1 MPKKAKK
8 GGGGKSGGRS
18 EFLQQRAQAE
28 EEMAKKREETL
39 TQFLKDKLEK
49 EEKNTAENLR
59 KLNESWRAILR
70 QTRDPELRQEITIFS
85 RTFERQL
92 EGLDSVIKDLACDL
106 QEKER
111 RSAQERR
118 VHLQRLEQLCALHEK
133 RMVFVQQH
141 WESSMQQLSS
151 RFKSEGKQML
161 AHSQQ
166 QRADVED
173 AALTVEQQHREVMEE
188 ILRLYG
194 DAIAAYQSTVEER
207 VSHRTSSPTSLSQIR
222 DRSPDQVSDICL
234 LSLPP
239 TVQDGKETL
248 KETLKEKETLGEER
262 LEIQEALQFC
272 HNKKERVG
280 NLVVREQLYF
290 QILAEKMK
298 EVKGLQ
304 DSVFQLRVKLNS
316 SQTENQAE
324 EKELMASSNEV
335 DKKTDQLRQRLD
347 QGRSA
352 ARKQLIHL
360 TVHSSNATKKLHAV
374 IAKGERV
381 LRVAEMCRKLER
393 KHEKL
398 LTSSSSS
405 PAENHRSVTEEEE
418 PAKESS
424 EFPQLQ
430 QLTQRFSLALLV
442 RLALRKQMEDLS
454 RQNQQ
459 LRLQLRQQVDDMS
472 VGNHALH
479 ARHAPIT
486 ISQAPT
492 TTVPTGTSRRRHI
505 TKAIQVVKHSASP
518 KTS

>member
-207 VSHRTSSPTSLSQIR
+207 
-222 DRSPDQVSDICL
+222 
-234 LSLPP
+234 
-239 TVQDGKETL
+239 DGKETL